1 MEVLGEL
8 DVEFWRLEE
17 WRSQL
22 EWSRARICDL
32 LLGLLPGQVCLAD
45 HLDEATRQLGEEL
58 AAQQEVDTELEVLLT
73 SAAQVK
79 NLVLDNANGSSSM
92 AASLSM
98 VAELLE
104 DWVDA
109 TATND
114 VH

>member
-1 MEVLGEL
+1 
-8 DVEFWRLEE
+8 
-17 WRSQL
+17 
-22 EWSRARICDL
+22 
-32 LLGLLPGQVCLAD
+32 
-45 HLDEATRQLGEEL
+45 
-58 AAQQEVDTELEVLLT
+58 VDTELEVLLT